1 MLPVFSRSLTH
12 CCVAVVC
19 KEEDIP
25 PFRADSAPGTTDME
39 ERKAEDPENWN
50 TFRRRLLYTC
60 PVGFVIERPG
70 GEHDEQQ
77 EPIPEEP
84 DSFEVECEAD
94 AIWTPKPLHG
104 GTIMPQCI
112 RKYKINICA
121 SISRISYDPFMSLCY
136 LITQSFFHTSYMP
149 QPFSLPTALT
159 T

>member
-1 MLPVFSRSLTH
+1 MH
-12 CCVAVVC
+12 CCAAVVC

-112 RKYKINICA
+112 REYKINICA

-136 LITQSFFHTSYMP
+136 LITQSFFHTSYMT